1 MEILNKKIAL
11 LKSKV
16 EKNETITIMIIGLG
30 SVGTFLLDFLVS
42 LRDPQLKI
50 VVAGRNAAKMQMDV
64 NIVRTAATIRRE
76 LRSQIEILGDC
87 DLNDV
92 DSIAATIKKANPDFI
107 VNSSRVYSGLK
118 YGSISWSNL
127 RAYGI
132 WSPLSIR
139 YAKNIMAAYEKAGS
153 NAVTINT
160 SYSDA
165 VIPWLKS
172 AGKTY
177 FDFGSGNLNHLI
189 PRMKFFMAEKYNID
203 NLNDIDVTLA
213 VSHFHDVVIS
223 KEGHA
228 EGQTLLLNFKKDGKD
243 LPFDQTEVLAACSI
257 PMPVDQK
264 RNMMN
269 ASSNFDIIYSI
280 LSAIRNRTCI
290 KIHTPGVDGNIGGY
304 PFIIDATGQEV
315 NGYISNEYPLEL
327 MHEVNRKSIYHDG
340 IENVTDG
347 KLIYTDELLE
357 KIKTRFGVDI
367 PKEVPISE
375 AETVAQILIDSII
388 LPSQK

>member
-132 WSPLSIR
+132 WSPHWSPPSR
-139 YAKNIMAAYEKAGS
+139 
-153 NAVTINT
+153 
-160 SYSDA
+160 
-165 VIPWLKS
+165 
-172 AGKTY
+172 
-177 FDFGSGNLNHLI
+177 
-189 PRMKFFMAEKYNID
+189 
-203 NLNDIDVTLA
+203 
-213 VSHFHDVVIS
+213 
-223 KEGHA
+223 
-228 EGQTLLLNFKKDGKD
+228 
-243 LPFDQTEVLAACSI
+243 
-257 PMPVDQK
+257 K
-264 RNMMN
+264 R
-269 ASSNFDIIYSI
+269 
-280 LSAIRNRTCI
+280 
-290 KIHTPGVDGNIGGY
+290 P
-304 PFIIDATGQEV
+304 
-315 NGYISNEYPLEL
+315 
-327 MHEVNRKSIYHDG
+327 
-340 IENVTDG
+340 
-347 KLIYTDELLE
+347 
-357 KIKTRFGVDI
+357 
-367 PKEVPISE
+367 
-375 AETVAQILIDSII
+375 
-388 LPSQK
+388 